1 LLLEKYD
8 IEVVNLIDLYDLN
21 ISSINDDVDNEVSVE
36 EVSDFALQTASYNDF
51 DNNEENS
58 NDDLID
64 GLSKNL
70 LGVLSARY
78 KDIVCKYFGIGGDKY
93 SIFELSMEYQ
103 LPENSVKKIIDKAIQ
118 YMKQEYDKNP
128 EKFTEIANIA

>member
-1 LLLEKYD
+1 MKLQKLLLEKYD

-51 DNNEENS
+51 DNNEEENS

-70 LGVLSARY
+70 LGVLSALQRY
-78 KDIVCKYFGIGGDKY
+78 
-93 SIFELSMEYQ
+93 SM
-103 LPENSVKKIIDKAIQ
+103 
-118 YMKQEYDKNP
+118 
-128 EKFTEIANIA
+128 